1 MYVYGDAR
9 RSAIRIG
16 CYGFRAIHP
25 SKLVMSLLIID
36 PWCDRRI
43 ALATALSLLA
53 GFVILPSAVA
63 QDLPDMRPALIGS
76 GKDAL
81 INMIDTQKLSKEGQG
96 DAALMFFA
104 TLNQRGH
111 PDFFSAYRVT
121 PGGEKLKN
129 EVVRCMYKAH
139 FVPAVYNHANVPA
152 KIYGTIIFRVVDGK
166 PHLRIFL
173 NQEMSELK
181 RESDFI
187 GPQAIALPGHVYE
200 RIQYPRGPWA
210 SEDKPGIV
218 EVSLSVDASGELKD
232 VQVLKEMPPG
242 HNFGALMIKAIRQST
257 YLPAFRNGK
266 PVDSTTHFHM
276 TLSPGRR

>member
-1 MYVYGDAR
+1 M
-9 RSAIRIG
+9 
-16 CYGFRAIHP
+16 
-25 SKLVMSLLIID
+25 
-36 PWCDRRI
+36 
-43 ALATALSLLA
+43 
-53 GFVILPSAVA
+53 
-63 QDLPDMRPALIGS
+63 
-76 GKDAL
+76 
-81 INMIDTQKLSKEGQG
+81 
-96 DAALMFFA
+96 
-104 TLNQRGH
+104 
-111 PDFFSAYRVT
+111 
-121 PGGEKLKN
+121 
-129 EVVRCMYKAH
+129 
-139 FVPAVYNHANVPA
+139 
-152 KIYGTIIFRVVDGK
+152 
-166 PHLRIFL
+166 RIFL

-200 RIQYPRGPWA
+200 RIQYPRGSWA
-210 SEDKPGIV
+210 SEDKLGIV